1 MVARV
6 AGRLVLASTLA
17 LTAILA
23 GCGQF
28 GTPGQIAMA
37 PEAEDELLGADST
50 GTTGPLRAYFNDA
63 YGETIEQNEPKAR
76 ANPYNTDK
84 SLFRIIRGAR
94 QSLDVAFYDL
104 ADLDVAKAFIA
115 ARRRGVKVRVVTDS
129 DNMVDVE
136 DGKARESIQL
146 LKAAGIPVREDK
158 RSAIMHQKIVI
169 ADRHHVWT
177 GSTNATVRSLYQH
190 NNNAVVVRS
199 EILAN
204 VYTRVFEEYQGGSFG
219 PSGDL
224 QEIMDGSGIALGGM
238 HIQPFFSPRGGGKAA
253 VAAELAQARKNIKF
267 MTFSLTDKEV
277 GEILV
282 QKNKAGIEVEGVFDR
297 WLAAGEYSL
306 YAPLKR
312 RGLKVLK
319 DGNQALMHHKVFVID
334 NEVVVTGSFNY
345 SQNAE
350 AANNENFL
358 IIRNAPQIAKAY
370 LSEFRKVQ
378 HAARYNHP
386 PAFKPKDPE
395 AGTGHQ

>member
-17 LTAILA
+17 LSAILG
-23 GCGQF
+23 GCGQL
-28 GTPGQIAMA
+28 GTPGQVGVVS
-37 PEAEDELLGADST
+37 EAQDEILGADAT
-50 GTTGPLRAYFNDA
+50 GTTGPIRAYFNDT

-76 ANPYNTDK
+76 ANPHNTDK

-104 ADLDVAKAFIA
+104 ADEDVARAFVA
-115 ARRRGVKVRVVTDS
+115 AKRRGVKVRVVTDS
-129 DNMVDVE
+129 DNMVDQE
-136 DGKARESIQL
+136 DGKARESIHL
-146 LKAAGIPVREDK
+146 LKAAGIPVREDR

-199 EILAN
+199 EVLAN

-224 QEIMDGSGIALGGM
+224 QEIMDGAGVELGGM

-253 VAAELAQARKNIKF
+253 VAAELSAARKNIKF

-277 GEILV
+277 GDILV
-282 QKNKAGIEVEGVFDR
+282 QKNKAGVEVEGVFDR

-306 YAPLKR
+306 YDPLKR
-312 RGLKVLK
+312 RGLKILK
-319 DGNQALMHHKVFVID
+319 DGNQALMHHKVFIID
-334 NEVVVTGSFNY
+334 NEIVITGSFNY

-358 IIRNAPQIAKAY
+358 IVRNAPQMARAY
-370 LSEFRKVQ
+370 LGEFNKVQ
-378 HAARYNHP
+378 HAARSNHP
-386 PAFKPKDPE
+386 PPFKPKDPE